1 MRDLNKEQLTAFI
14 LRKLARR
21 GYSGGRHTSIAVAYR
36 LNGREHMEASKRIT
50 DALIKNK
57 WLKVKIT
64 SYGKEISLN
73 PRFKSQI
80 EKYITSI
87 LGE

>member
-1 MRDLNKEQLTAFI
+1 MRDLTKEQLTALI

-21 GYSGGRHTSIAVAYR
+21 GYWGGRHTSISVAHR
-36 LNGREHMEASKRIT
+36 LNGREHMEASKRIVGE
-50 DALIKNK
+50 LIRQE
-57 WLKVKIT
+57 WIIAKIT

-73 PRFKSQI
+73 PRFKAQMETYI
-80 EKYITSI
+80 ESI